1 MGKAIKEFLPKTVNF
16 VHFDVMLY
24 LIRSLVFIGLI
35 LYSHASFAQNN
46 SNSKAEVPTKLSY
59 LQIDPEIWK
68 AKKDVKHT
76 KSGRIDK
83 IIDPLTLILKDET
96 IIRLASVDIPN
107 DKNSD
112 WNIRALEYLNEML
125 PERTEVMLYQTRN
138 AKSGRVNRMK
148 HQLAHLIIKD
158 KNIWVQGSLL
168 NEGYA
173 RIYTA
178 PDQDELL
185 GDMRAAENHAI
196 EAKKNIW
203 SETEAFTVK
212 TPDNLDKLIGEFV
225 VVEGTIQKV
234 ANIKNNAYLNF
245 GNDWKTDFTVMLTS
259 DNRRELSKN
268 GLNAQ
273 MLAHKPVRVRGW
285 LREYNGPLI
294 ELEDISH
301 LQILPNPSN
310 LPNTTED
317 NE

>member
-1 MGKAIKEFLPKTVNF
+1 M
-16 VHFDVMLY
+16 
-24 LIRSLVFIGLI
+24 RSLVFIGLI

-68 AKKDVKHT
+68 VKKGIKHT
-76 KSGRIDK
+76 KTVRIDK
-83 IIDPLTLILKDET
+83 IIDPLTIILKDET
-96 IIRLASVDIPN
+96 VIRLASIDIPN

-112 WNIRALEYLNEML
+112 WNIQALAYLNEML

-138 AKSGRVNRMK
+138 AKSGRVNRMN

-168 NEGYA
+168 NEGFA

-178 PDQDELL
+178 PNQDELL
-185 GDMRAAENHAI
+185 DDMRAAENKAI
-196 EAKKNIW
+196 DEQKNIW
-203 SETEAFTVK
+203 GKATPFAIK
-212 TPDNLDKLIGEFV
+212 TPENLDDLIGEFV
-225 VVEGTIQKV
+225 VVEGTVQKV

-245 GNDWKTDFTVMLTS
+245 GKDWKTDFTVMLTS

-273 MLAHKPVRVRGW
+273 MLAHKPVRIRGW

-310 LPNTTED
+310 LPTTTEN